1 MMKRSLI
8 ALALCLPAIGAGAA
22 EYEVDFGYDSKY
34 ISQGRDNLDQ
44 GGIYWASGAAGF
56 DNGIVLSAA
65 YGYAADSDVDYDEL
79 NLGIEYG
86 FELGDFAFY
95 GSYTRLEFFK
105 DDEADNEFGAGV
117 AYGGLSWF
125 EPFIDYVYSTESEG
139 SFVEIGVQRAFALN
153 ERLALTPYVIAGLDY
168 GYANP
173 DHDGENHLAVGATLG
188 YQLTEQLG
196 LTLIA
201 EHTEAHRQ
209 MAKDEGIETDQTWA
223 GIHLTMAF

>member
-1 MMKRSLI
+1 MKRSLV
-8 ALALCLPAIGAGAA
+8 ALALCLTTGPVVAA

-34 ISQGRDNLDQ
+34 ISEGRDNLDQ
-44 GGIYWASGAAGF
+44 GGIYWLSGAAGF
-56 DNGIVLSAA
+56 ENGITLSAA

-86 FELGDFAFY
+86 FEVGDFSVY
-95 GSYTRLEFFK
+95 GSYTRLEFMK
-105 DDEADNEFGAGV
+105 DDESDNEIGVGV

-125 EPFIDYVYSTESEG
+125 EPFVDYVYSTEAEG
-139 SFVEIGVQRAFALN
+139 SFVEIGIQREFALS

-173 DHDGENHLAVGATLG
+173 DHDGENHLAIGATLG
-188 YQLTEQLG
+188 YQMTERLG

-201 EHTEAHRQ
+201 EHTEADRQ
-209 MAKDEGIETDQTWA
+209 MARDEGIETDQTWA
-223 GIHLTMAF
+223 GVHLTMAF